1 MRVQKGC
8 DVKRSLC
15 DILSIEGTCVLRRLN
30 HIILSF
36 SFLTMLG
43 HYTSDLQLNE
53 RLVCFLLA
61 MEIFP
66 FKSIAQRNIL
76 FEARR

>member
-1 MRVQKGC
+1 MRVHKGC
-8 DVKRSLC
+8 DVKKSLC
-15 DILSIEGTCVLRRLN
+15 DILSMEGTCVLRRLN

-53 RLVCFLLA
+53 RLACFSRKETSSLRQVA
-61 MEIFP
+61 DF
-66 FKSIAQRNIL
+66 IA
-76 FEARR
+76 